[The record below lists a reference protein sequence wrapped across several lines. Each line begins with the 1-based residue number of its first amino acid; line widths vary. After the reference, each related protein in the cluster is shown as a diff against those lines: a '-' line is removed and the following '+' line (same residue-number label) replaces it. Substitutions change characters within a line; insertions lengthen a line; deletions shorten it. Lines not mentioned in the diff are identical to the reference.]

1 MLVKV
6 NNVEM
11 VRDTESMALLNTN
24 ITEKNEYYAKV
35 RMLKNQKDELNK
47 VNTEI
52 SELKNEMND
61 IKSLLKQ
68 LIDRQ

>member
-1 MLVKV
+1 
-6 NNVEM
+6 M

-24 ITEKNEYYAKV
+24 ITEKNEYYAKA
-35 RMLKNQKDELNK
+35 RLLKNQKDELNK

>member
-1 MLVKV
+1 MLVRV
-6 NNVEM
+6 NNTEM

-24 ITEKNEYYAKV
+24 ITEKNEYYAKA
-35 RMLKNQKDELNK
+35 RLLKNQKDELNK

>member
-1 MLVKV
+1 
-6 NNVEM
+6 M

>member
-1 MLVKV
+1 MLLKV
-6 NNVEM
+6 NNADL

-35 RMLKNQKDELNK
+35 RLLKNQKDELNK